1 MIKEAILKVY
11 KHENLNY
18 DEAYKTMDEIM
29 SGEASEVQMSAY
41 LTAMAMKGETI
52 EEITASAE
60 AMRAHCLRLLND
72 EKVLEIVGTGGDGS
86 NTFNI
91 STTSSIVIS
100 AAGIPVA
107 KHGNRS
113 ASSKCGAADVL
124 EELGVNIHISPSRS
138 LRCLKENNICFLFA
152 QNYHLSMKY
161 VAPVRKE
168 LSIRTIF
175 NILGP
180 LTNPAGASMQVLGVY
195 EKELVEPLME
205 VLKNLGVESAV
216 SVYGMDGMDE
226 ISVSDKTF
234 VCELKDGKTMSY
246 EISPEL
252 FGMER
257 CSKGDLVGGDAK
269 ENAQI
274 TMSILKGEKGP
285 KRNAVLL
292 NSAAGLYVLLNLQM
306 LINML
311 DEIVEKTKERVEMA
325 KSILPLEDIKKQVSL
340 LEISDEFPFKKALAG
355 DDISI
360 IAEVKKASPS
370 KGLIAEDFD
379 YLAIA
384 KEYEAAGASAIS
396 VLTEPYFFQ
405 GSDEYL
411 EDIAKEVSIPV
422 LRKDF
427 VVDEYMIWEAK
438 MLGASAVLLIV
449 SILDVVQ
456 LKKYLDLAHDLGL
469 SAIVETHDGD
479 EVMRAMTVGAEIIGV
494 NNRNLQDFTV
504 DIENSINLRRCVS
517 GDVIFISESGIK
529 TPEDVARLKENDV
542 DAVLIGETL
551 MKSDDKKAMISE
563 LKNG

>member
-1 MIKEAILKVY
+1 M
-11 KHENLNY
+11 
-18 DEAYKTMDEIM
+18 KT
-29 SGEASEVQMSAY
+29 
-41 LTAMAMKGETI
+41 
-52 EEITASAE
+52 
-60 AMRAHCLRLLND
+60 
-72 EKVLEIVGTGGDGS
+72 
-86 NTFNI
+86 
-91 STTSSIVIS
+91 
-100 AAGIPVA
+100 
-107 KHGNRS
+107 
-113 ASSKCGAADVL
+113 
-124 EELGVNIHISPSRS
+124 
-138 LRCLKENNICFLFA
+138 
-152 QNYHLSMKY
+152 
-161 VAPVRKE
+161 
-168 LSIRTIF
+168 
-175 NILGP
+175 
-180 LTNPAGASMQVLGVY
+180 
-195 EKELVEPLME
+195 
-205 VLKNLGVESAV
+205 
-216 SVYGMDGMDE
+216 
-226 ISVSDKTF
+226 
-234 VCELKDGKTMSY
+234 
-246 EISPEL
+246 
-252 FGMER
+252 
-257 CSKGDLVGGDAK
+257 
-269 ENAQI
+269 
-274 TMSILKGEKGP
+274 
-285 KRNAVLL
+285 
-292 NSAAGLYVLLNLQM
+292 LLNLQM

-340 LEISDEFPFKKALAG
+340 LEISEEFPFKKALDG

-411 EDIAKEVSIPV
+411 EEIAKEVSIPV

-427 VVDEYMIWEAK
+427 VIDEYMIWEAK

-469 SAIVETHDGD
+469 SAIVETHDSS
-479 EVMRAMTVGAEIIGV
+479 EIMRAMTVGAEIIGV
-494 NNRNLQDFTV
+494 NNRNLEDFTV